1 VKWVVTM
8 GFNQTATT
16 PQKTPTKTIQA
27 LVDPMGNVAGKTMVV
42 TQEVAE
48 VVMTKW
54 FIEVAFT

>member
-8 GFNQTATT
+8 GFDKTATT

-27 LVDPMGNVAGKTMVV
+27 LVDPMGNVAGKTMVA

-48 VVMTKW
+48 AVMTK
-54 FIEVAFT
+54 

>member
-8 GFNQTATT
+8 GFDQTATT
-16 PQKTPTKTIQA
+16 PQNTLTKTIQA

-48 VVMTKW
+48 AVMTK
-54 FIEVAFT
+54 